1 MHASL
6 LRADRLWFINK
17 GYSNASPIVIS
28 IKVDSK
34 NFEKK
39 FVLIGLNCVFG
50 GIHVHENAAGHFKAA
65 FGFEPDCNA
74 HINLK
79 VTFTKKNVRVSI
91 VKTW

>member
-1 MHASL
+1 M
-6 LRADRLWFINK
+6 
-17 GYSNASPIVIS
+17 
-28 IKVDSK
+28 
-34 NFEKK
+34 
-39 FVLIGLNCVFG
+39 
-50 GIHVHENAAGHFKAA
+50 HENAAGHFKAA